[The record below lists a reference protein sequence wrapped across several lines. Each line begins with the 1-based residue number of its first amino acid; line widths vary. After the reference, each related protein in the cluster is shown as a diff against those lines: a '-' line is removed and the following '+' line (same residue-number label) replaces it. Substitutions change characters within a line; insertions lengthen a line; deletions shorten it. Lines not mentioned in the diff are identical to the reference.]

1 MILLINLLTGRT
13 EYNIYCRKSLF
24 HQCVNLSQVLT
35 KRFFQN
41 NIPFIKHIHPF
52 QITHQCYRSLWHVRT
67 LYNIVFHNSDNR
79 TKVIFAIFQILTPYL
94 AARGKKLYS
103 FTAVPE
109 EKERA
114 RIPGQYAVEDERSS
128 VELVRRFHGNLEPEY
143 LVTNRGD
150 LLAENRRLWEVLE
163 VPCKAVLNLPWMYES
178 YRLAAQKDCGILLS
192 GQYGNITISYG
203 DFRSLFLTLLHQG
216 RIKELVREINVYSRK
231 YRRSRKW
238 IWRDLLTAE
247 AGGDHEAVSR
257 YMYDKSALRQIG
269 EYEVKLSLAT
279 GVVPRD
285 PTRDKRLIALVLSLP
300 VEQFTHAGQE
310 RRLVRQYLQGK
321 IPEEILAD
329 EFHKG
334 RQGVGSGELLALQ
347 WERICEELSG
357 IPGETM
363 SGENGH
369 SKADMVRGFY
379 VGLAQEYRRRFEV

>member
-1 MILLINLLTGRT
+1 M
-13 EYNIYCRKSLF
+13 
-24 HQCVNLSQVLT
+24 
-35 KRFFQN
+35 
-41 NIPFIKHIHPF
+41 
-52 QITHQCYRSLWHVRT
+52 
-67 LYNIVFHNSDNR
+67 
-79 TKVIFAIFQILTPYL
+79 
-94 AARGKKLYS
+94 
-103 FTAVPE
+103 
-109 EKERA
+109 
-114 RIPGQYAVEDERSS
+114 
-128 VELVRRFHGNLEPEY
+128 
-143 LVTNRGD
+143 TNRGD
-150 LLAENRRLWEVLE
+150 LLAENRRLREVLE

-300 VEQFTHAGQE
+300 AEQFTHAGQE

-334 RQGVGSGELLALQ
+334 RQGVGSEELLALQ

-357 IPGETM
+357 IPGEPM

>member
-1 MILLINLLTGRT
+1 M
-13 EYNIYCRKSLF
+13 
-24 HQCVNLSQVLT
+24 
-35 KRFFQN
+35 
-41 NIPFIKHIHPF
+41 
-52 QITHQCYRSLWHVRT
+52 
-67 LYNIVFHNSDNR
+67 
-79 TKVIFAIFQILTPYL
+79 
-94 AARGKKLYS
+94 
-103 FTAVPE
+103 
-109 EKERA
+109 
-114 RIPGQYAVEDERSS
+114 
-128 VELVRRFHGNLEPEY
+128 
-143 LVTNRGD
+143 TNRGD

-231 YRRSRKW
+231 YRRSRKR

-310 RRLVRQYLQGK
+310 RRLVRQCLQG
-321 IPEEILAD
+321 
-329 EFHKG
+329 
-334 RQGVGSGELLALQ
+334 
-347 WERICEELSG
+347 LSL
-357 IPGETM
+357 I
-363 SGENGH
+363 H
-369 SKADMVRGFY
+369 I
-379 VGLAQEYRRRFEV
+379 